1 MISMIFIGL
10 ILFLQTTL
18 IIIIIIMRLYYLNE
32 NRTWGG
38 RYIDKG
44 EYESN
49 TLVGE
54 ITNIKKKHEINQ
66 NE

>member
-1 MISMIFIGL
+1 
-10 ILFLQTTL
+10 
-18 IIIIIIMRLYYLNE
+18 MRLYYLNE